1 MNQKSFMNSA
11 CKIKQINT
19 VTALHINS
27 CRHGHLQFYNN
38 FHIRLFWRVDDEVR
52 QLKGMILYS
61 LLLREWPSKDFG
73 IFLDYFGALTTDGMQ
88 KKMFKTMAA
97 SLFGIVNFEPGQ
109 ALWWVSPKRRGNL
122 SKANS
127 TNRKWSVTAKF
138 AWLMS
143 MMCIEHM
150 KET

>member
-1 MNQKSFMNSA
+1 
-11 CKIKQINT
+11 
-19 VTALHINS
+19 
-27 CRHGHLQFYNN
+27 
-38 FHIRLFWRVDDEVR
+38 
-52 QLKGMILYS
+52 MILYS

-109 ALWWVSPKRRGNL
+109 ELWWVSPERRGNL

-127 TNRKWSVTAKF
+127 TDRKCSITAEF
-138 AWLMS
+138 A
-143 MMCIEHM
+143 
-150 KET
+150 